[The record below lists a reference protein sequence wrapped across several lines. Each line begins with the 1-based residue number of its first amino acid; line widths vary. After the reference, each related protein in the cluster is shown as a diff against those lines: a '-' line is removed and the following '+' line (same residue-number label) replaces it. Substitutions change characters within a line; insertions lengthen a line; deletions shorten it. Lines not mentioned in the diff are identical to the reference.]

1 MGNSGDSSEYSV
13 NDGQGGGGVDS
24 RMALAVVAVGMMSLG
39 VIYDDADNGSGN
51 SGSDVIVVL
60 MMEMVVVA
68 LTVRSCQ

>member
-1 MGNSGDSSEYSV
+1 
-13 NDGQGGGGVDS
+13 
-24 RMALAVVAVGMMSLG
+24 MALAVVAVGMMSLG